1 MFFFFSLQ
9 AQISVLKGG
18 CEGSKQY
25 RHNQQLEELRNLQD
39 KLSVEKTAWAAT
51 RDAEAKELEEK
62 RAELVRL
69 QEQIRAEQSDITQ
82 QREQLYRKMEVLTSQ
97 GLLISPNVALP
108 VPVSQED
115 SNKMENSE
123 ENNSVHSENSV
134 VTSGNHTTERR
145 KDKWNKSKTAKQNV
159 VFVYLFCFVLLG
171 TTSKSQLPI
180 NLISTTNQQK
190 VSQNLPVKQQ
200 IPLKLVSRLSSGS
213 SCSNTNTA
221 SVSGPQQM
229 LPLKLS
235 QDEKTRRSSSGYQ
248 RLSSDSFSPPS
259 SEMVIVVLLL
269 FQFDWHD
276 YIIIFVLLDVSS
288 KFNDAFAQSHW
299 FQSGNDDYSC
309 RSTTTTTTATATSAA
324 IEPSCSY
331 TYLSEIA

>member
-1 MFFFFSLQ
+1 MILFFFICSLQ
-9 AQISVLKGG
+9 AQLSVLKGG
-18 CEGSKQY
+18 PGDGSKQY

-39 KLSVEKTAWAAT
+39 KLSVEKAAWAAA

-62 RAELVRL
+62 RAELLRL

-108 VPVSQED
+108 VPMAPED
-115 SNKMENSE
+115 NSSKDNSE
-123 ENNSVHSENSV
+123 ENSPHSENSV
-134 VTSGNHTTERR
+134 ISSSTTGIHTSER
-145 KDKWNKSKTAKQNV
+145 KKWNKSKSFCCVTV
-159 VFVYLFCFVLLG
+159 FCFCFYIVLFLAAAP
-171 TTSKSQLPI
+171 KSQLPI

-213 SCSNTNTA
+213 SSSGNNTA
-221 SVSGPQQM
+221 SSSSAGPQQM

-235 QDEKTRRSSSGYQ
+235 QDEKTRRTSSGYQ

-259 SEMVIVVLLL
+259 SETVN
-269 FQFDWHD
+269 
-276 YIIIFVLLDVSS
+276 
-288 KFNDAFAQSHW
+288 KFS
-299 FQSGNDDYSC
+299 
-309 RSTTTTTTATATSAA
+309 
-324 IEPSCSY
+324 
-331 TYLSEIA
+331 